1 MPPLTMSPSSH
12 SPGTSSRAFFQVLKL
27 HQRVYATLEAALADQ
42 ALTPPQYTAL
52 SLVRHHEPVS
62 PADLSRMLGI
72 TAQSTGETVKALASR
87 GLIIRAPIPN
97 NKRSISLR
105 LTDAGQLALSVAD
118 LIVAESERKFFSRL
132 SPRAF
137 QQLLEGIRVLR
148 DDARPLSPPAD
159 KSLD

>member
-1 MPPLTMSPSSH
+1 
-12 SPGTSSRAFFQVLKL
+12 
-27 HQRVYATLEAALADQ
+27 
-42 ALTPPQYTAL
+42 
-52 SLVRHHEPVS
+52 
-62 PADLSRMLGI
+62 
-72 TAQSTGETVKALASR
+72 
-87 GLIIRAPIPN
+87 LIIRAPIPN

-105 LTDAGQLALSVAD
+105 LTDAGRLALSVAD
-118 LIVAESERKFFSRL
+118 LIVVESERRFFSRL